1 MGVENGFYLGMGLEW
16 VLEMGEKNGA
26 RGLRLAVT
34 DWVSHFKP
42 SPVDLLT

>member
-1 MGVENGFYLGMGLEW
+1 MDFIVVVVLKWILGMG
-16 VLEMGEKNGA
+16 EKSGA

>member
-1 MGVENGFYLGMGLEW
+1 MDFIWEWSWNGIFG
-16 VLEMGEKNGA
+16 MGEKSGA